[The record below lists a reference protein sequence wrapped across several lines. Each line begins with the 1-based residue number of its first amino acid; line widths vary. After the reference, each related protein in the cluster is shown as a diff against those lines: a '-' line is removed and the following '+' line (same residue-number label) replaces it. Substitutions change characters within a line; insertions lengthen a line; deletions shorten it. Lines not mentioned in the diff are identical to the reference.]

1 MLYYIHGYESNPR
14 GTKGILFEKTLQA
27 KAIQYRE
34 CKPEDIIIAE
44 CLDAIKKALGND
56 TDITLIGSS
65 LGGFLAA
72 KTARENP
79 NVRHLILLNPAVIPP
94 SVDIT
99 TIHGMPKTIL
109 REMKDYHL
117 FEEQITAD
125 IFILAGTEDE
135 VVPSYWV
142 LEFAMAQEA
151 TVKFLHDDHRFTRQ
165 LDLLPTI
172 IRNYLERQKH

>member
-1 MLYYIHGYESNPR
+1 MLYYIHGYESSPQS
-14 GTKGILFEKTLQA
+14 TKGTLFEKTLQA

-44 CLDAIKKALGND
+44 CLDGIKKALGND

-72 KTARENP
+72 KTAHENP
-79 NVRHLILLNPAVIPP
+79 HVRHLILLNPAIIPP

-99 TIHGMPKTIL
+99 AIQGMPKTIL
-109 REMKDYHL
+109 REMKDYRL
-117 FEEQITAD
+117 FEEKIDAD
-125 IFILAGTEDE
+125 ILILIGTEDE
-135 VVPSYWV
+135 VVPSHWV

-151 TVKFLHDDHRFTRQ
+151 TVKFLQDDHSFTNQ
-165 LDLLPTI
+165 LDRLPPM
-172 IRNYLERQKH
+172 IRAYLERQKP